1 MKSFLI
7 SLLIS
12 TLFATGVHADT
23 DTGNTKFVVAMLADV
38 PILGDICSIP
48 PERQAAANAML
59 DGIIKVH
66 PDFAYII
73 DEVQAERLAIPL
85 TQKQQT
91 TYCPILVRFVD
102 SVLH

>member
-12 TLFATGVHADT
+12 TSFATGVHADT
-23 DTGNTKFVVAMLADV
+23 DMGRIKFTVAMLADV
-38 PILGDICSIP
+38 PILGDTCSVP
-48 PERQAAANAML
+48 AEKKAAASAML
-59 DGIIKVH
+59 DGIIEVH

-73 DEVQAERLAIPL
+73 DEVQAERLARPL
-85 TQKQQT
+85 TQKQET
-91 TYCPILVRFVD
+91 TYCPVLIRFLD